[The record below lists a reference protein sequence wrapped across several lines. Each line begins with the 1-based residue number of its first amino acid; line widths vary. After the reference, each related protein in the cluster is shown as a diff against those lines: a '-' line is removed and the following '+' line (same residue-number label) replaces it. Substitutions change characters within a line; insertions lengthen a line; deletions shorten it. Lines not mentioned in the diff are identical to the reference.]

1 MSIPTK
7 QKELGMNSKTATKAY
22 IEARKALEIA
32 EAIKKQAEAEMKKAL
47 ATEGVNF
54 SIVDGVKVTVV
65 QGERPNYDAE
75 ILRGL
80 VDEAT
85 YSTVTKTAVDG
96 SKMKSAIKVGMVSAE
111 VAEAIT
117 TVTYYEQVRVVELV
131 SEEVADA
138 TKASKVA

>member
-1 MSIPTK
+1 
-7 QKELGMNSKTATKAY
+7 MNSKTATKAY

-47 ATEGVNF
+47 ATEGVDF

-80 VDEAT
+80 VNELT
-85 YSTVTKTAVDG
+85 YNTVTKTAVDG

-131 SEEVADA
+131 SEEVAQA
-138 TKASKVA
+138 TQASKVA

>member
-1 MSIPTK
+1 
-7 QKELGMNSKTATKAY
+7 MNSKTATKAY

>member
-1 MSIPTK
+1 
-7 QKELGMNSKTATKAY
+7 MNSKTATKAY

-96 SKMKSAIKVGMVSAE
+96 SKMKSAVKVGMVSAE

>member
-1 MSIPTK
+1 
-7 QKELGMNSKTATKAY
+7 MNSKTATKAY

-80 VDEAT
+80 VNEDT
-85 YSTVTKTAVDG
+85 YNTVTKTAVDG

>member
-1 MSIPTK
+1 
-7 QKELGMNSKTATKAY
+7 MNSKTATKAY

-47 ATEGVNF
+47 ATEGVDF

-96 SKMKSAIKVGMVSAE
+96 SKMKSAVKVGLVSAE
-111 VAEAIT
+111 VAEAVT

-131 SEEVADA
+131 SEEVAQA